1 MLPNDPHLTDRDL
14 ILAADGELAPR
25 REAAVRAHL
34 ETCWPCRVRE
44 AELQSTIAEY
54 VRWHRGNL
62 GAQLP
67 PAAGPR
73 ALLKAQLEARAASAA
88 PAGWLRA
95 LVPMTAALLILSAGV
110 WVAQTRRSN
119 DLLVPKNSVTPG
131 ETRAVTISNL
141 CRESV
146 SEGARA
152 VPVSLRKKVFEE
164 YGITDARPN
173 AYEVDYLITPE
184 LGGVDSIRNLWPQPY
199 STVWNAHVKDML
211 EERLHALVCS
221 GQVDLATAQREIA
234 TDWIGAYKKYFHTAR
249 PL

>member
-14 ILAADGELAPR
+14 ILAVDGELAPR
-25 REAAVRAHL
+25 RAAEVRAHL

-44 AELQSTIAEY
+44 AELQSTIADY
-54 VRWHRGNL
+54 VRLHRGSL
-62 GAQLP
+62 DAQLP

-73 ALLKAQLEARAASAA
+73 ALLKAQIDSWTATAA
-88 PAGWLRA
+88 PTGWLRA
-95 LVPMTAALLILSAGV
+95 LIPMAAALSIVFAGT
-110 WVAQTRRSN
+110 WFMQTHRSN
-119 DLLVPKNSVTPG
+119 DPLVPKNTVTPG
-131 ETRAVTISNL
+131 ETRTVTVSDV
-141 CRESV
+141 CREAP
-146 SEGARA
+146 SEGGRN
-152 VPVSLRKKVFEE
+152 VPVSLRNKVFEE
-164 YGITDARPN
+164 YGIIDARPG

-184 LGGVDSIRNLWPQPY
+184 LGGADSIRNLWPQPY

-211 EERLHALVCS
+211 EERLHSLVCS